1 MVIGEDGKVVAQD
14 FWRKIIMQKG
24 KTIIVIVF
32 VCEGCQDKIS
42 ETGWLTQQEFMFS
55 QEVRDQG
62 VGRFGFSES
71 SLSPSLADGHLLAGF
86 SHGLFLH
93 VCASWCLL
101 FF

>member
-42 ETGWLTQQEFMFS
+42 ETG
-55 QEVRDQG
+55 
-62 VGRFGFSES
+62 
-71 SLSPSLADGHLLAGF
+71 
-86 SHGLFLH
+86 
-93 VCASWCLL
+93 
-101 FF
+101 